1 MALGVRLTLP
11 RGAAWWCG
19 VAALLAVGALLAH
32 GRLSD
37 AIDWQPALAWT
48 QPWRLWSAAWV
59 HFSDLHLQANL
70 AGALLVA
77 LLGIAA
83 DVPMRAAMAWLV
95 AWPLTQLGLLAQPA
109 LAHFGGLSGV
119 LHAGVAVVAALL
131 IIEGP
136 RRRRWLGVALLAGLA
151 IKLLTETPW
160 GAPVQ
165 QRDGLDVAVA
175 PLSHVT
181 GVVSGLVA
189 CTLLLGMQRLHPA
202 AAAHE

>member
-1 MALGVRLTLP
+1 
-11 RGAAWWCG
+11 
-19 VAALLAVGALLAH
+19 
-32 GRLSD
+32 
-37 AIDWQPALAWT
+37 
-48 QPWRLWSAAWV
+48 
-59 HFSDLHLQANL
+59 
-70 AGALLVA
+70 
-77 LLGIAA
+77 
-83 DVPMRAAMAWLV
+83 MAWLI
-95 AWPLTQLGLLAQPA
+95 AWPLTQLGLLAQPG

-151 IKLLTETPW
+151 IKLLSETPW

-165 QRDGLDVAVA
+165 QRDGLDVGVA

-181 GVVSGLVA
+181 GVLSGLVA
-189 CTLLLGMQRLHPA
+189 CTLLLGMQRLHPE